1 MCLKLRN
8 NIIITL
14 NYHEQVYRQMT
25 SHAITIKICN
35 MKHFHPLYISVTI
48 NFMSLKSNATFLL
61 WNIFPSLWILLA
73 FYAPGKHGDS
83 TVQISTTHKWYE
95 RNSNTVCNDP
105 CPQQCDLF
113 TNHTLLA
120 LNRTFSPSHWERNTK
135 TKQPIRFQGLFK
147 VTNQIA
153 TKWDTK
159 KAKVWQSSCLNCFS
173 SDLNFL

>member
-14 NYHEQVYRQMT
+14 NSHEQVYRQMT

-48 NFMSLKSNATFLL
+48 NFMPLKSNATFLL

-120 LNRTFSPSHWERNTK
+120 LNRTFSPAIEKGTL
-135 TKQPIRFQGLFK
+135 KQNNQSDFK
-147 VTNQIA
+147 A
-153 TKWDTK
+153 
-159 KAKVWQSSCLNCFS
+159 CLK
-173 SDLNFL
+173 